1 MAISRAVSR
10 VCFCSSGVGRWAAA
24 GMQRSEPR
32 AAIVKRRR
40 MRSFST
46 GEYIFRDPSE
56 QDRTV
61 YHSGECLYAVHG
73 SAGLGELGSPGQA
86 EAYPTWGMLQLAC
99 RATARLVAIIQSPKV
114 NP

>member
-1 MAISRAVSR
+1 
-10 VCFCSSGVGRWAAA
+10 
-24 GMQRSEPR
+24 
-32 AAIVKRRR
+32 
-40 MRSFST
+40 MRSSPT
-46 GEYIFRDPSE
+46 GEFIFRDPSE

-99 RATARLVAIIQSPKV
+99 RATARVVAIIRSPAV
-114 NP
+114 NLWPPRAALAAQVTLSPCRRPARKPCFA